1 MTWAPSQVNNNSS
14 IAFISSVSTVAV
26 PKLGHLYRKNNEGNT
41 TNAMD
46 GLKYSPLQI
55 KEKTECWRPPVSWE
69 DGTRG
74 FLTRV
79 SLVLFISNGIAACFK

>member
-79 SLVLFISNGIAACFK
+79 SLVLFI

>member
-41 TNAMD
+41 TNAMI
-46 GLKYSPLQI
+46 GLKYFLLQL
-55 KEKTECWRPPVSWE
+55 KDCTFVG
-69 DGTRG
+69 D
-74 FLTRV
+74 LL
-79 SLVLFISNGIAACFK
+79 SLGHERW